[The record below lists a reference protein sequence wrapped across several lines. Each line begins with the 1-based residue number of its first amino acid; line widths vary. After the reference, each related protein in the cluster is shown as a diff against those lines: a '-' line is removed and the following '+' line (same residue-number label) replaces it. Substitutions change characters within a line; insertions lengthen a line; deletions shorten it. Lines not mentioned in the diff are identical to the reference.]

1 MAAPHR
7 EPTQQDLL
15 TVAVSPLTQA
25 ALWAWIFWAECRH
38 ILIYVKPSKMPPS
51 LLPLMAQCLSQGC
64 TAVNRHHDQGNS
76 YKGQHFIGA
85 GLQFRG
91 SVCCHHGGKLG
102 SIQTGME
109 ELRVLHLH
117 LKAASR
123 ILTSRQLG

>member
-85 GLQFRG
+85 GLQVQRF
-91 SVCCHHGGKLG
+91 SPL
-102 SIQTGME
+102 S
-109 ELRVLHLH
+109 
-117 LKAASR
+117 SR
-123 ILTSRQLG
+123 